1 MVVYPGR
8 SPIPA
13 VASTMRTITV
23 ASTRRRPARSPS
35 RPNSSAPTGRT
46 RKAVANTAKLA
57 SSRALGSE
65 PGKKVA
71 AMMVANA
78 P

>member
-13 VASTMRTITV
+13 VASAMRTITV

-65 PGKKVA
+65 PGRKVV

>member
-1 MVVYPGR
+1 
-8 SPIPA
+8 
-13 VASTMRTITV
+13 MRTITV
-23 ASTRRRPARSPS
+23 ASTGRRPTRSPS
-35 RPNSSAPTGRT
+35 RPNSRAPKGRT

-65 PGKKVA
+65 PGKKVV
-71 AMMVANA
+71 AMTVANA